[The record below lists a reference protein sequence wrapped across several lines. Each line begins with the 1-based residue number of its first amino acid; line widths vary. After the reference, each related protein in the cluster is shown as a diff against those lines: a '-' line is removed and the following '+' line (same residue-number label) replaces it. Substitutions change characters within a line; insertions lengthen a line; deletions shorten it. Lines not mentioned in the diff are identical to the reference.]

1 MADGNAHLKVSS
13 DSTQAQQD
21 LKKADE
27 ALKKLGDTAKESQ
40 DGFSK
45 FNSQLA
51 EFGRKMQIVG
61 RNLSI
66 AISLPIIKIGKDVV
80 ETGSSIA
87 AFEQTFQQS
96 LKGMAGVATDFA
108 NTYANTVGM
117 TSTQVRQQVLEFNK
131 FARAMGMSQE
141 ESFKF
146 SESMLKLTNDL
157 SSYFDVD
164 VEDATDRMK
173 SALMGNFN
181 AVDRLGLAF
190 GEATIKEEMLREG
203 LAGQYSEL
211 DGQTKMWLLYNLA
224 TKQGADATGQAA
236 RESENFQGKMRE
248 LKGTLQELYAQV
260 FKVLEPSLLEYV
272 QSLTDLV
279 EKIKQLTPAQI
290 KLITTFATWLA
301 IISPVLLYIG
311 WMVEALAHLS
321 NAFIFLGKYGGKA
334 LGWIFKVGEGWGSL
348 ASSLAVISKA
358 LVSFGETLYIIGLY
372 AIDYVV
378 AGFTAVGGAIASFLA
393 AINPIVWVVMAVV
406 AAFVLL
412 GYVIKQ
418 NWTTIQPIFNSFLGV
433 AKQVFSEIWSVVSQV
448 ATQIGAVIVEMWTNI
463 VSKFNTYILPVIQ
476 VVWKLAK
483 TIFTIFYAISS
494 VVTGIITAVFQ
505 VIFQVIWVVLTAIG
519 LVIARVVMDIVAFVQ
534 VLWSFIKLIGT
545 VAFAIAQ
552 GIWELFSSLVSVI
565 FNLITGVVLS
575 IIQVIAQ
582 FIWAIVEFIA
592 WGLGQIA
599 KYIWDWMVEVQT
611 GWNNFLDWIWSILC
625 KVWVAIWTFLSDILT
640 KIGTAFMNLY
650 NAYVKPVVDW
660 IVMAWNNFMKAL
672 WDGYNT
678 YLLSTFNAIRDQINS
693 WKTYWVNTFDTAR
706 DKFMGFV
713 EGIKSAWGSVKD
725 WFKLPHL
732 SISGEFDFVPPGI
745 SVPSIGVDWYATGGI
760 ATGPSVVGVGEAGD
774 EAILPLS
781 NKSKMLPFAKAVAAL
796 MPDNTRASEEKDS
809 KEGVNINISSLV
821 VREEADIEKIAK
833 EIVRLQDKKTRAKGG
848 LSFNG

>member
-1 MADGNAHLKVSS
+1 MAEGNAHLKVSS
-13 DSTQAQQD
+13 DSSQAQQD
-21 LKKADE
+21 LKKVDE
-27 ALKKLGDTAKESQ
+27 SLKKVGDTAKSTQE
-40 DGFSK
+40 GFSK

-66 AISLPIIKIGKDVV
+66 ALTLPIVKVGKDIV

-131 FARAMGMSQE
+131 FARAMGMSQD
-141 ESFKF
+141 ESYKF

-157 SSYFDVD
+157 SAYFDVD

-224 TKQGADATGQAA
+224 TRQGADAQGQAA
-236 RESENFQGKMRE
+236 REAENFQGKMRE

-260 FKVLEPSLLEYV
+260 FSVLEPSLLEYV
-272 QSLTDLV
+272 QTLTDLV
-279 EKIKQLTPAQI
+279 EKIKTLTPEQI

-301 IISPVLLYIG
+301 IISPVILYIG
-311 WMVEALAHLS
+311 WMVEAIGHLN
-321 NAFIFLGKYGGKA
+321 NAFLFMGKYGGKA
-334 LGWIFKVGEGWGSL
+334 LGWIFKAGEGWSSL
-348 ASSLAVISKA
+348 ASSVAIISKA

-372 AIDYVV
+372 AMDYVI
-378 AGFTAVGGAIASFLA
+378 AGFTAVSGAIGGFLA
-393 AINPIVWVVMAVV
+393 AINPVVWLVIAVV

-418 NWTTIQPIFNSFLGV
+418 NWSTIEPILNLFLEV
-433 AKQVFSEIWSVVSQV
+433 AKQVFSEIWVVVSQV
-448 ATQIGAVIVEMWTNI
+448 ATQIGSVITEMWDGI
-463 VSKFNTYILPVIQ
+463 VSDFNTYILPVIQ

-483 TIFTIFYAISS
+483 TIFTVFYAISS
-494 VVTGIITAVFQ
+494 VVSGIITAVFQ
-505 VIFQVIWVVLTAIG
+505 VIFQVIWVVLTTIG
-519 LVIARVVMDIVAFVQ
+519 LVIARVVMDIVAFIQ
-534 VLWSFIKLIGT
+534 VLWSFIKLVGT
-545 VAFAIAQ
+545 VAWAIIQ

-565 FNLITGVVLS
+565 FNLITGVIFPIV
-575 IIQVIAQ
+575 QVIAQ
-582 FIWAIVEFIA
+582 FIWAIVEFIG
-592 WGLGQIA
+592 WGLWQIA
-599 KYIWDWMVEVQT
+599 KVIWDWMVWVQT
-611 GWNNFLDWIWSILC
+611 GWNNFLSYIWYIVC
-625 KVWVAIWTFLSDILT
+625 KVWVAIWTFLSGILT
-640 KIGTAFMNLY
+640 TIGTAFMNLY
-650 NAYVKPVVDW
+650 NAYIKPVVDW
-660 IVMAWNNFMKAL
+660 IVTAWNNMMKAI
-672 WDGYNT
+672 WDAYNN
-678 YLLSTFNAIRDQINS
+678 YLVSTFNAIKDEINA
-693 WKTYWVNTFDTAR
+693 WKNYWISAFDTAR
-706 DKFMGFV
+706 DKFTGFV

-732 SISGEFDFVPPGI
+732 SISGDFDFTPPGI

-781 NKSKMLPFAKAVAAL
+781 NKSKMLPFAKAVASL
-796 MPDNTRASEEKDS
+796 MPDNTRGKDENNS
-809 KEGVNINISSLV
+809 MEGVNINISSLV

-833 EIVRLQDKKTRAKGG
+833 EIVRLQDKKTRARGG
-848 LSFNG
+848 ISFNG